1 MSQEGGCITKVR
13 RARKPIATADTVTR
27 LILDQSGAPSMIRQP
42 SGYAP
47 VAESVDAVDSK
58 SASGNGVP
66 VRVGPGAPQNAVCA
80 ASRCQQRCRAVVRKV
95 PFSHASCPAGTAR
108 NYVMPPAYVAVLS
121 KSYTRYGD
129 FRLTAQALGPQYVV
143 VVAGAGRAGPQQ
155 IVLDQNHGYLPTCE
169 SARLPW
175 FAGI

>member
-13 RARKPIATADTVTR
+13 RARKPIATADPLTR

-66 VRVGPGAPQNAVCA
+66 VRVGPGAPQNGRSVASPCRQQWRAASCRGPLIRASRPKGTARHYVIPARPKAYPSTGHLPCPVCA
-80 ASRCQQRCRAVVRKV
+80 AATVSSWYHVT
-95 PFSHASCPAGTAR
+95 P
-108 NYVMPPAYVAVLS
+108 
-121 KSYTRYGD
+121 
-129 FRLTAQALGPQYVV
+129 YVV
-143 VVAGAGRAGPQQ
+143 CEDCCRNIQAPEIRH
-155 IVLDQNHGYLPTCE
+155 LRHPTPPVSRFRC
-169 SARLPW
+169 ARRH
-175 FAGI
+175 